1 MCSLKFVKR
10 WAIPEKKLVAYEKHF
25 LSQCPRLMPSRVG
38 QSYLQRFPKKQLRWI
53 KWGSQDLGG
62 DPMLTSGTFSGV
74 VFKVMTL
81 NWPYVRTYVAHLIEN
96 A

>member
-53 KWGSQDLGG
+53 K
-62 DPMLTSGTFSGV
+62 
-74 VFKVMTL
+74 
-81 NWPYVRTYVAHLIEN
+81 
-96 A
+96 